1 LIREW
6 REKETVDRKEL
17 DKANLTL
24 LKERDYVDRIER
36 L

>member
-17 DKANLTL
+17 DKANLPL